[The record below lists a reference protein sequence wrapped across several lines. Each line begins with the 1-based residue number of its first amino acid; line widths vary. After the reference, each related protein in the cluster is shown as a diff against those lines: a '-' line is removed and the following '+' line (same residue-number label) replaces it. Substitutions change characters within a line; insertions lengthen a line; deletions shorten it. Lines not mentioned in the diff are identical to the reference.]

1 MSRRFTGCILN
12 KERNKWK
19 DRKMLEVWKMFK
31 VAEAHRNGRNV

>member
-1 MSRRFTGCILN
+1 MSRSFPGGILT
-12 KERNKWK
+12 KDRNKWK